1 MAILFHYAS
10 GRKRIVQHNRIK
22 AWLLEIIS
30 RENAVAANINIILT
44 SDDHLLELNREFLT
58 RDYFTDIITFD
69 FSEGN
74 RLSGDLFI
82 SLERVRE
89 NAKQLNVAEKEE
101 LLRVIAHGILHLL
114 GYNDKTGRE
123 KNLMR
128 KKEDYYLKKIF
139 PVS

>member
-1 MAILFHYAS
+1 M
-10 GRKRIVQHNRIK
+10 QHNRIK

-30 RENAVAANINIILT
+30 RENAVAAHINIILT